1 MCVLTGEIFMS
12 DNSIK
17 INGKTIDIDTLQNL
31 SKGAEVKNDRLNS
44 VFGNKSDSE
53 SFRVLDDKK
62 LIAFINDVL
71 EKNGSN
77 HKLSAKEIEALFK
90 QSGITGSDKSA
101 VQAFLKNLDDSNSKI
116 RNIRS
121 TTLENGEAGIIVGYE
136 PDKNGNTTTVTY
148 RKFDGSVV
156 KHHVQH
162 KDLTSNTTKYD
173 SENTVSSRIV
183 KKDGTLDVDSLGRL
197 VKRVS
202 NRKDDNE
209 NITEYTYND
218 DSKTKPSKIKVQLR
232 NGTVIVFEAGKKIIT
247 KPDGKTNVEDDSTT
261 TDPGKI
267 ISRLIKPSRDSVE
280 TGNET
285 ENIDSIAE
293 RVRRGSVRIPEKN
306 IKESAKKAAADLKSI
321 IYAKGDSSRLKN
333 LKEIVYSKLNSNNID
348 WVLYEY
354 KKLTK
359 HDLFSD
365 LEKVLSGV
373 PNEFSKINK
382 HLAEVQYKKY
392 GVDLNFKDRNSVVS
406 NAHRHG
412 DPYSVVQNGTIMTIT
427 NKKTKQTRQINLD
440 VLLNAYPNARERAA
454 LIKQLQQLPGEVLMD
469 IAVETDSF
477 VPLRDGEVVNVGNG
491 GRCQAAGYYRPSDD
505 TIHLSPDN
513 PVQTL
518 VHETGHSVDF
528 NGRNNT
534 SSVLRDKEFKK
545 VFNAEMRAYLSAGNQ
560 RYIYDPSG
568 NSSSPGNLYATAN
581 EKEMFAECYTLLMT
595 GNCNSKDV
603 IERYFPRTLA
613 YINQKIDRI
622 RNTSDGFR
630 H

>member
-1 MCVLTGEIFMS
+1 MP
-12 DNSIK
+12 DNNIIK
-17 INGKTIDIDTLQNL
+17 IKNKTINTDSLQAGIKKSDI
-31 SKGAEVKNDRLNS
+31 KNERLNS
-44 VFGNKSDSE
+44 VFFDKIDTDGNGM
-53 SFRVLDDKK
+53 LDDNE
-62 LIAFINDVL
+62 LGTFLNDILKHV
-71 EKNGSN
+71 NSA
-77 HKLSAKEIEALFK
+77 HKLSAKDIEAYCE
-90 QSGITGSDKSA
+90 QAGITGGNKKS
-101 VQAFLKNLDDSNSKI
+101 VQDFLNNLAGASERI
-116 RNIRS
+116 QHTRG
-121 TTLENGEAGIIVGYE
+121 TTLDNGEAGVTVNYK
-136 PDKNGNTTTVTY
+136 PDKNGNATTVTY
-148 RKFDGSVV
+148 RKADGSVV
-156 KHHVQH
+156 KYHVQH
-162 KDLTSNTTKYD
+162 KDLTSTATTYD
-173 SENTVSSRIV
+173 NEDTKSSKIV
-183 KKDGTLDVDSLGRL
+183 TKDGTLDVDSLGRL

-218 DSKTKPSKIKVQLR
+218 DTKTKPSKIKVQLR

-293 RVRRGSVRIPEKN
+293 RLRRGSDRISEKN

-365 LEKVLSGV
+365 LEKVLSSV

-406 NAHRHG
+406 NAHRQG

-491 GRCQAAGYYRPSDD
+491 GRCQAAGYYSPSDD
-505 TIHLSPDN
+505 TIHLSPDK
-513 PVQTL
+513 PVRTL